1 MGPTERPVD
10 CPEQC
15 RDLLRELR
23 NETKQLRLEMT
34 RGEEFERFLHHLV
47 DGNGEPPL
55 HTRIAQHGD
64 RLSALETWRTNV
76 EKTLNRIFVGT
87 VMALIV
93 MVIGLIANLAALG
106 VVERIGAVV
115 TRPASAEA
123 AVDSPRAAP

>member
-1 MGPTERPVD
+1 
-10 CPEQC
+10 
-15 RDLLRELR
+15 LLRELR